1 MAQQDDIDRGQRA
14 ARLLADPTLQEAF
27 GSVEQAIHEQWAQSP
42 IRDHEGQHELRLM
55 LKLLGDVRAVL
66 ESAVSDGKVAA
77 QRIDELNSRRVL
89 SPAQWSGR

>member
-1 MAQQDDIDRGQRA
+1 MTTQEEIDRGQRA
-14 ARLLADPTLQEAF
+14 ARILAEPVFQEAF
-27 GSVEQAIHEQWAQSP
+27 DSVTQAIHEQWAQSP

-66 ESAVSDGKVAA
+66 ESTVSDGKLAA
-77 QRIDELNSRRVL
+77 QRLDELNSRRVL

>member
-1 MAQQDDIDRGQRA
+1 MSLQEDVDRGQRA
-14 ARLLADPTLQEAF
+14 ARILSD
-27 GSVEQAIHEQWAQSP
+27 SVFQSAWDSVSQAIHEQWANSP

-66 ESAVSDGKVAA
+66 EATVDDGKVAA
-77 QRIDELNSRRVL
+77 KKLDELNSRRVL

>member
-1 MAQQDDIDRGQRA
+1 MTTQEEIDRGQRA
-14 ARLLADPTLQEAF
+14 ARILSEPVFQEAF

-66 ESAVSDGKVAA
+66 ESTVSDGKLAA
-77 QRIDELNSRRVL
+77 QRLDELNSRRVL